1 LIYLK
6 TGGRPQP
13 ILKLSDQPQEYSMYE
28 RILVPID
35 GSPTSTRG
43 IDEAIR
49 LANLSKGRIRLVHII
64 DELSYA
70 LAMDAAWGAAVNW
83 IDVLHEQGARLL
95 EEATTRVRNAGVA
108 VEGVLFE
115 SFAGTVDQQVIKEVT
130 EWKAD
135 VIVLG
140 THGRRGIRRAVLGS
154 SAERILRISPVPVL
168 LIRAPE
174 EITEAPSVV
183 AEPATRVN
191 LPSAALS
198 IEHV

>member
-1 LIYLK
+1 
-6 TGGRPQP
+6 
-13 ILKLSDQPQEYSMYE
+13 MYE

-35 GSPTSTRG
+35 GSPTATLG

-49 LANLSKGRIRLVHII
+49 LAGMSKGRIRLVHII
-64 DELSYA
+64 DELSYS

-95 EEATTRVRNAGVA
+95 EEGTTRVRNAGVQ

-115 SFAGTVDQQVIKEVT
+115 SFAGSVDQQVIKEAT

-140 THGRRGIRRAVLGS
+140 THGRRGLRRAVLGS

-168 LIRAPE
+168 LIRASEPAAE
-174 EITEAPSVV
+174 EAPPA
-183 AEPATRVN
+183 AESTARVS